1 MKQPFILDKVEFTKR
16 QTEAVNYEGEQ
27 MLLRGIAGSGK
38 TLVLMGKA
46 VKVARKYPNDKIVFI
61 CYGEPLSKAIGEQLN
76 EAGFDNIKVIN
87 FNKWISA
94 VCRSMTRVSYLTAK
108 NKKNPSKV
116 ILEKAFEQLKVVYP
130 DHRFIKEERF
140 IDFILEEISWIKGS
154 ANTTKEK
161 YLGASRR
168 GRGGKVNV
176 SKTDREVL
184 FDIYTMYE
192 VEKNDR
198 HDYDDDALFVY
209 NHLDD
214 LPTTQKMDHIFID
227 EAQDLTKTALTVLI
241 NAAQKTCTVGA
252 DLGQKIYSTSFTW
265 SDVGLNVLG
274 GRTKILGTS
283 FRSTKQIVLLAE
295 SLQAH
300 DEIRKDEEYTALS
313 IPDIEGDV
321 PELYIL
327 KSKDAHDEAL
337 INALKQIRSED
348 PEASVGVLI
357 RNWETY
363 WGSRIS
369 TAYKKGL
376 RQKFKDNGFSYDLIK
391 NGENGSHLKPGI
403 HITSFHTAKGLEFD
417 YVYVG
422 DLVDPIQA
430 EKLGEEFDWN
440 VERRLLYVAM
450 TRARASLGLFTY
462 NENTKLITEFDS
474 KLMNKIYL

>member
-1 MKQPFILDKVEFTKR
+1 MKQPFILEKIEFTKR
-16 QTEAVNYEGEQ
+16 QTEAVNYKGDQ

-76 EAGFDNIKVIN
+76 EAGFNNITVIN

-94 VCRSMTRVSYLTAK
+94 VCRSMKKVSYLRK
-108 NKKNPSKV
+108 NRKNPSKV
-116 ILEKAFEQLKVVYP
+116 ILENTFEQLEVIYP
-130 DHRFIKEERF
+130 NHRFIKDERF

-161 YLGASRR
+161 YLVASRR

-176 SKTDREVL
+176 SKADREVL
-184 FDIYTMYE
+184 FDIYTTYE
-192 VEKNDR
+192 VEKKGK
-198 HDYDDDALFVY
+198 HDYDDDALYVY
-209 NHLDD
+209 NNLDD
-214 LPTTQKMDHIFID
+214 LPTSQKMDHIFID
-227 EAQDLTKTALTVLI
+227 EAQDLPKTALTVLI

-265 SDVGLNVLG
+265 NEVGLNVLG

-313 IPDIEGDV
+313 IPDIEGDI
-321 PELYIL
+321 PKLFIL
-327 KSKDAHDEAL
+327 KSKEGHDEAL
-337 INALKQIRSED
+337 INALKQTRSED
-348 PEASVGVLI
+348 PEGSIGVLI

-363 WGSRIS
+363 WGIRLQ
-369 TAYKKGL
+369 TVYKKGL
-376 RQKFKDNGFSYDLIK
+376 RQKFNDNCLNHDIIK

-417 YVYVG
+417 YVYVV
-422 DLVDPIQA
+422 DLVDPTQA

-474 KLMNKIYL
+474 KLMDKIYL